1 MIKPI
6 IQKKDV
12 GDIFGN
18 DKSNIFKK
26 IFVDIFGNYKNHISK
41 KDFGDIFANYKTNIF
56 KKEFGDFLVVIKAI
70 FSTIF
75 WRYFLSLRSS
85 CQFVQIFMIIKQ
97 FAWLRKYQGFE
108 ILTTM
113 MILFFAKS
121 FYELTFWF
129 SPRVFF
135 CLFERMKNPKWEM
148 KSNFFKID
156 STNKLKSMDS
166 KNGFDSKFINKTWKE
181 IILQM
186 WPSYPAHCSMNTYV
200 FLGKSYGWG
209 ACVEPGND
217 ASE

>member
-1 MIKPI
+1 M
-6 IQKKDV
+6 
-12 GDIFGN
+12 
-18 DKSNIFKK
+18 S
-26 IFVDIFGNYKNHISK
+26 
-41 KDFGDIFANYKTNIF
+41 
-56 KKEFGDFLVVIKAI
+56 KKEFGDFLVVIKI
-70 FSTIF
+70 FFVITRQLSICYKIF
-75 WRYFLSLRSS
+75 IMIALIILRTS
-85 CQFVQIFMIIKQ
+85 V
-97 FAWLRKYQGFE
+97 
-108 ILTTM
+108 LTAM

-166 KNGFDSKFINKTWKE
+166 KNGFYTKFINKTWKE
-181 IILQM
+181 KILQM
-186 WPSYPAHCSMNTYV
+186 WSSYPAHCSMNTYV

-209 ACVEPGND
+209 AGVEPEND